1 MISQMNE
8 LRVNIH
14 MHTPYSDGHRTHSQ
28 IAEAGMQSELN
39 AVIVTDHNVLVQ
51 GPEKYYQNEHS
62 RILLIVGE
70 EIHDQTRQPQ
80 KNHLLVLGIRRELAQ
95 LASDTQG
102 LIDIVNREGGLT
114 FLAHPTDPA
123 SPAVGEPDLS
133 WVDWEV
139 YGYTGFEIW
148 NAMSEF
154 KSLIKSKIHA
164 AFYAFYPNRIARNPF
179 KETLIKWD
187 EQLSIGK
194 RIVAI
199 GGSDAHALPASL
211 GPIKRTLFPFR
222 FHFRAIN
229 SHVLIQKSLTGDLD
243 TDRRMIL
250 DAIKN
255 GRVFIGYDLPA
266 PTDGFRFT
274 AHGINRT
281 AIMGETISAQRGV
294 TLQICLP
301 FASEC
306 ILLRNGNA
314 VKTWFKRKNCTYIT
328 SEPGVYRVEVY
339 INYLS
344 MRRGWIFSNPIYVL
358 S

>member
-154 KSLIKSKIHA
+154 K
-164 AFYAFYPNRIARNPF
+164 
-179 KETLIKWD
+179 
-187 EQLSIGK
+187 
-194 RIVAI
+194 
-199 GGSDAHALPASL
+199 
-211 GPIKRTLFPFR
+211 
-222 FHFRAIN
+222 
-229 SHVLIQKSLTGDLD
+229 
-243 TDRRMIL
+243 
-250 DAIKN
+250 
-255 GRVFIGYDLPA
+255 
-266 PTDGFRFT
+266 
-274 AHGINRT
+274 
-281 AIMGETISAQRGV
+281 
-294 TLQICLP
+294 
-301 FASEC
+301 
-306 ILLRNGNA
+306 
-314 VKTWFKRKNCTYIT
+314 
-328 SEPGVYRVEVY
+328 
-339 INYLS
+339 
-344 MRRGWIFSNPIYVL
+344 
-358 S
+358 